1 MHCCGPKWRECDVE
15 KELTLKFLATMFEEQ
30 RNGGLAVG
38 TKLNNTKVKR
48 VLKTPE
54 TESQNSKAKKS
65 QNLKQSQRITKL
77 KTQSQISNPK

>member
-1 MHCCGPKWRECDVE
+1 M
-15 KELTLKFLATMFEEQ
+15 KELTLKFLATTSEEQ

-54 TESQNSKAKKS
+54 TESQISKAKKS
-65 QNLKQSQRITKL
+65 QNLKQLQRITKL

>member
-1 MHCCGPKWRECDVE
+1 MAGVWWLVVR
-15 KELTLKFLATMFEEQ
+15 ELTLKFLATTFEEQ
-30 RNGGLAVG
+30 RNGGLAVE
-38 TKLNNTKVKR
+38 TKLNDTKVKR

-65 QNLKQSQRITKL
+65 QNLKQLQRITKL

>member
-1 MHCCGPKWRECDVE
+1 MAGVWWLVV
-15 KELTLKFLATMFEEQ
+15 KELTLKFLATTFEEQ
-30 RNGGLAVG
+30 RNGGLAVE
-38 TKLNNTKVKR
+38 TKLNDTKVKR

-65 QNLKQSQRITKL
+65 QNLKQLQRITKL

>member
-1 MHCCGPKWRECDVE
+1 M
-15 KELTLKFLATMFEEQ
+15 KELTLKFLATTFEEQ

-65 QNLKQSQRITKL
+65 QNLKQLQRITKF
-77 KTQSQISNPK
+77 KTQSQISNPKLCKLGTTKI

>member
-1 MHCCGPKWRECDVE
+1 MAGVWWLVV
-15 KELTLKFLATMFEEQ
+15 KELTLKFLATTFEEQ
-30 RNGGLAVG
+30 RNGGLAVE

-65 QNLKQSQRITKL
+65 QNLKQLQRITKL

>member
-1 MHCCGPKWRECDVE
+1 MAGVWWLVV
-15 KELTLKFLATMFEEQ
+15 KELTLKFLATTFEEQ
-30 RNGGLAVG
+30 RNGGLAVE

-54 TESQNSKAKKS
+54 TESQISKAKKS
-65 QNLKQSQRITKL
+65 QNLKQLQRITKL

>member
-1 MHCCGPKWRECDVE
+1 MAGVWWLVV
-15 KELTLKFLATMFEEQ
+15 KELTLKFLATTFEEQ

-65 QNLKQSQRITKL
+65 ENLKQLQRITKL

>member
-1 MHCCGPKWRECDVE
+1 MAGVWWLVV
-15 KELTLKFLATMFEEQ
+15 KELTLKFLATTFEEQ
-30 RNGGLAVG
+30 RNGGLAVA

-54 TESQNSKAKKS
+54 TESQISKAKKS
-65 QNLKQSQRITKL
+65 QNLKQLQRITKL

>member
-1 MHCCGPKWRECDVE
+1 MAGVWWLVV
-15 KELTLKFLATMFEEQ
+15 KELTLKFLATTFEEQ

-54 TESQNSKAKKS
+54 TESQISKAKKS
-65 QNLKQSQRITKL
+65 QNLKQLQRITKL

>member
-1 MHCCGPKWRECDVE
+1 M
-15 KELTLKFLATMFEEQ
+15 KELTLKFLATTFEEQ
-30 RNGGLAVG
+30 RSGGLAVG

-54 TESQNSKAKKS
+54 TEPQNSKAKKS

>member
-1 MHCCGPKWRECDVE
+1 MAGVWWLVV
-15 KELTLKFLATMFEEQ
+15 KELTLKFLATTFEEQ

-65 QNLKQSQRITKL
+65 QNLKQLQRITKL

>member
-1 MHCCGPKWRECDVE
+1 M
-15 KELTLKFLATMFEEQ
+15 KELTLKLLATTFEEQ

-65 QNLKQSQRITKL
+65 ENLKQLQRITKL

>member
-1 MHCCGPKWRECDVE
+1 MAEVWWLVV
-15 KELTLKFLATMFEEQ
+15 KELTLKFLATTSEEQ

-54 TESQNSKAKKS
+54 TESQISKAKKS
-65 QNLKQSQRITKL
+65 QNLKQLQRITKL

>member
-1 MHCCGPKWRECDVE
+1 MAGVWWLVVR
-15 KELTLKFLATMFEEQ
+15 ELTLKFLATTFEEQ

-54 TESQNSKAKKS
+54 TESQISKAKKS
-65 QNLKQSQRITKL
+65 QNFKQLQRITKL